1 MVDRELVVKY
11 VGGLPSGRLRVV
23 KFMVY
28 HRAGGG
34 RSYIETHRINNDIG
48 CAEARSASF
57 ANDALP
63 IVSTSYV
70 LTLT

>member
-48 CAEARSASF
+48 SASF